1 MNRVRILVAL
11 AAAGAALLSSGALA
25 QSTEQISAKFSAAD
39 KDGDGK
45 LTLAEAKAGMPKV
58 AANFAKIDRDKKGY
72 VTLDQIVAM
81 MKR

>member
-1 MNRVRILVAL
+1 MRSARILLAL
-11 AAAGAALLSSGALA
+11 AMAGGALLSSAALA
-25 QSTEQISAKFSAAD
+25 QSAEQISAKFAAAD

-72 VTLDQIVAM
+72 VTLDQIIAM

>member
-39 KDGDGK
+39 TDGDGK

-58 AANFAKIDRDKKGY
+58 ASNFAKIDRDKKGY
-72 VTLDQIVAM
+72 VTLDQIIAM